1 MVKNIVVV
9 NDLFET
15 WWIVNSTVYRGRQMG
30 EEEEG
35 EMKSSN
41 REEKS

>member
-1 MVKNIVVV
+1 MRPEAETN
-9 NDLFET
+9 LLET
-15 WWIVNSTVYRGRQMG
+15 WWIVNSTVFRGRQMG

-41 REEKS
+41 REEKRS

>member
-1 MVKNIVVV
+1 MRPEAETN
-9 NDLFET
+9 LLET
-15 WWIVNSTVYRGRQMG
+15 WWIVKSTVYRGRQMG

-41 REEKS
+41 REEKRS